1 MRTLY
6 LYILDT
12 LADWEPGHVMADSVP
27 EGT

>member
-6 LYILDT
+6 LYVPDT
-12 LADWEPGHVMADSVP
+12 LADWEPGHVIAESVP